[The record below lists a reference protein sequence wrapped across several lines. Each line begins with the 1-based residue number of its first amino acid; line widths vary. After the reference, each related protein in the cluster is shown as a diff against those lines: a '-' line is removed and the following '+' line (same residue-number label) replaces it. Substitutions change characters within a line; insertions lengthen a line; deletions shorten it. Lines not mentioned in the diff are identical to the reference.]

1 MKHFQLFLISIFLFT
16 AIIHA
21 QERAA
26 EQIST
31 EQRAENFVIKL
42 NEKMH
47 LNKSKSDS
55 ITLVFKSYYEE
66 MQTYRTEG
74 NIEVMKLFVQ
84 RRDKKVQDILMND
97 DQYAVY
103 IKLLEDLKKQRQQ
116 QREQNGSQDGRQR
129 GGMSRPGSGMGGGF
143 GGGMGGMRQ
152 PGF

>member
-1 MKHFQLFLISIFLFT
+1 MKSIQLLLINM
-16 AIIHA
+16 IIITGAFA
-21 QERAA
+21 QERPN
-26 EQIST
+26 EQISS
-31 EQRAENFVIKL
+31 EQRAENFVVKL

-55 ITLVFKSYYEE
+55 ITMAFKTFYEE

-74 NIEVMKLFVQ
+74 NMEVMKLFVQ

-97 DQYAVY
+97 EQYASY
-103 IKLLEDLKKQRQQ
+103 LKLLDELKKQRQQ
-116 QREQNGSQDGRQR
+116 QREQNGSQGGGGRR
-129 GGMSRPGSGMGGGF
+129 GGMRPGGMGGM

>member
-47 LNKSKSDS
+47 LNKYKSD
-55 ITLVFKSYYEE
+55 F
-66 MQTYRTEG
+66 
-74 NIEVMKLFVQ
+74 
-84 RRDKKVQDILMND
+84 
-97 DQYAVY
+97 
-103 IKLLEDLKKQRQQ
+103 
-116 QREQNGSQDGRQR
+116 
-129 GGMSRPGSGMGGGF
+129 
-143 GGGMGGMRQ
+143 
-152 PGF
+152 